1 LRLASVAGID
11 FAGIRVLP
19 IPKAT
24 EALSDYPT
32 EHRVTDCAAVIVFAV
47 LAACGLARLGVA
59 ADAAAPVILAAVC
72 GWVAAD
78 LLSGLVHWSFDTWGS
93 VHTPVLGERFIR
105 PFREHHWDPA
115 AMTRH
120 DFVETSGSSCLAALP
135 AVMATA
141 LLPLVSPAAIFVQ
154 AVLLF
159 TALGVLLTNQC
170 HRWAHLP
177 AERVPRLVRVA
188 QRLRLILRPEE
199 HLKHHA
205 RPFDSHYC
213 TASGWLNAPLQ
224 AIAFFRGLERCIGA
238 VLRIRAGRDDSA

>member
-1 LRLASVAGID
+1 MRTT
-11 FAGIRVLP
+11 
-19 IPKAT
+19 PKTA
-24 EALSDYPT
+24 EALSDY
-32 EHRVTDCAAVIVFAV
+32 RAGYRAVDACAIALFALLALWSLFRQIAAADSGPWLV
-47 LAACGLARLGVA
+47 LAALS
-59 ADAAAPVILAAVC
+59 

-78 LLSGLVHWSFDTWGS
+78 LLSGLVHWAFDTWGS
-93 VHTPVLGERFIR
+93 VHTPLVGKRFIR

-135 AVMATA
+135 VLSATA
-141 LLPLVSPAAIFVQ
+141 LMPLTTSAAACVQ

-159 TALGVLLTNQC
+159 TAVGVLLTNQC
-170 HRWAHLP
+170 HRWAHTP
-177 AERVPRLVRVA
+177 ADRMPRLVRAA

-213 TASGWLNAPLQ
+213 TASGWLNAPLHS
-224 AIAFFRGLERCIGA
+224 IGFFRWLERCIGA
-238 VLRIRAGRDDSA
+238 LVQAQARRDDLA

>member
-1 LRLASVAGID
+1 MQTT
-11 FAGIRVLP
+11 
-19 IPKAT
+19 PKTA
-24 EALSDYPT
+24 EVLSDYRPRYRLVDT
-32 EHRVTDCAAVIVFAV
+32 YAIVLFVVLAVWSLFRLTVAVDSALWVV
-47 LAACGLARLGVA
+47 LAALS
-59 ADAAAPVILAAVC
+59 
-72 GWVAAD
+72 GWLAAD
-78 LLSGLVHWSFDTWGS
+78 LLSGLVHWAFDTWGS
-93 VHTPVLGERFIR
+93 VHTPVLGKRFIR

-135 AVMATA
+135 VLTASALMPLTSPSAV
-141 LLPLVSPAAIFVQ
+141 LGQ

-170 HRWAHLP
+170 HRWAHMP
-177 AERVPRLVRVA
+177 AGRAPGLVRAA

-224 AIAFFRGLERCIGA
+224 AIGFFRRLEWCVNA
-238 VLRIRAGRDDSA
+238 SVRAQAKRDDLG

>member
-1 LRLASVAGID
+1 MQTT
-11 FAGIRVLP
+11 
-19 IPKAT
+19 PKTT
-24 EALSDYPT
+24 EALSDYRT
-32 EHRVTDCAAVIVFAV
+32 EHRAIDRAAIFVFGV
-47 LAACGLARLGVA
+47 LAASGLVRLGLV

-78 LLSGLVHWSFDTWGS
+78 LLSGLVHWGFDTWGS
-93 VHTPVLGERFIR
+93 VHTPVLGKRFIR

-120 DFVETSGSSCLAALP
+120 GFVETSGSSCLAALP
-135 AVMATA
+135 VVTVTA
-141 LLPLVSPAAIFVQ
+141 LLPSVSPAAIFVQ

-177 AERVPRLVRVA
+177 ADHVPRLVRAA

-199 HLKHHA
+199 HLKHHV

-238 VLRIRAGRDDSA
+238 AARVRARRDDLA

>member
-1 LRLASVAGID
+1 MQTT
-11 FAGIRVLP
+11 
-19 IPKAT
+19 PKTA
-24 EALSDYPT
+24 EVLSDYRAGY
-32 EHRVTDCAAVIVFAV
+32 RVVDTCAMVLFVA
-47 LAACGLARLGVA
+47 LAAWNLFRLIVA
-59 ADAAAPVILAAVC
+59 ADSALWVVMTALC
-72 GWVAAD
+72 GWLAAD
-78 LLSGLVHWSFDTWGS
+78 LLSGVVHWAFDTWGS
-93 VHTPVLGERFIR
+93 VHTPLVGRRFIR

-135 AVMATA
+135 VLTATA
-141 LLPLVSPAAIFVQ
+141 LMPMPSPAAVLVQ

-170 HRWAHLP
+170 HRWAHMP
-177 AERVPRLVRVA
+177 AGGIPRLVRAA

-199 HLKHHA
+199 HLKHHR

-224 AIAFFRGLERCIGA
+224 AIGFFRWLERRIGA
-238 VLRIRAGRDDSA
+238 WVRAQATRDDLG